1 MIKQIFGFPF
11 YVDNINDSLFDKK
24 KIIKDIEYNYKKDK
38 HRNVWEDSKGLVD
51 SNLHH
56 SYSDM
61 ENSNFK
67 KINYSKLLPIYT
79 KVITNFLNN
88 FKFKKLIKFN
98 FNIVNYTCMTS
109 SQYMKSHYHPESD
122 FTAVHYIKYDN
133 TIHKPTLFE
142 NSDFSKFT
150 RSLRPNLYNLLDSS
164 DINHSWYYENYFL
177 NIKENDICIT
187 PSFLFHSV
195 PMQPKT
201 DFSRITIVL
210 NISIE

>member
-11 YVDNINDSLFDKK
+11 YVDNIDGSLFDKK

-38 HRNVWEDSKGLVD
+38 YRNGWEDSKGLIS

-56 SYSDM
+56 SYSDL
-61 ENSNFK
+61 ENLEFR

-79 KVITNFLNN
+79 KTITNFLNN
-88 FKFKKLIKFN
+88 LKFKRPIVFKFN
-98 FNIVNYTCMTS
+98 VVNYTCMTS
-109 SQYMKSHYHPESD
+109 SQHMKSHYHPNSD
-122 FTAVHYIKYDN
+122 FTAVHYIKYN
-133 TIHKPTLFE
+133 NNIHKPTLFE

-150 RSLRPNLYNLLDSS
+150 GALRPSLNALLDPS

-177 NIKENDICIT
+177 NVKEDDICIT

-195 PMQPKT
+195 PKQPKT
-201 DFSRITIVL
+201 DISRITIVL
-210 NISIE
+210 NISLE